1 MPIRNNPSAFLTLE
15 EVDALVDRAL
25 AKDKDLPAEAYAWVL
40 GFGESR
46 YTTDNSTERIREYV
60 LSRWPEFRTRGKMAS
75 GRRTSNILEKLRSPA
90 MLKGLTSRYGAA
102 GHEEYSD
109 RRVWAIGAGY
119 EVIAYV
125 YAGSME
131 SAIAEAQVTWK
142 WMYPN
147 HEFNAFLVGIGGK
160 RESDTRNGRMMLGM
174 TAKVDALRQ
183 QAEATVKKAD
193 RLQDLLNTWA
203 ILNPDQVQAAL
214 AAG

>member
-1 MPIRNNPSAFLTLE
+1 MSIRNNPSAFLTIE

-46 YTTDNSTERIREYV
+46 YTTDNSTSRMREYV
-60 LSRWPEFRTRGKMAS
+60 LSRWPEFASRGRMAA
-75 GRRTSNILEKLRSPA
+75 GRRTSNILEKLRAPA

-102 GHEEYSD
+102 GHEEYNA

-119 EVIAYV
+119 DVIAYV
-125 YAGSME
+125 YGGSME
-131 SAIAEAQVTWK
+131 SAIAEAHVTWK

-147 HEFNAFLVGIGGK
+147 HEFSAFLVGIGGK
-160 RESDTRNGRMMLGM
+160 RESDTRNGRLMLGM

-203 ILNPDQVQAAL
+203 ILNPDQVQAGL